1 MLKLKQKQ
9 TEIHWDISKLSFQW
23 FLIPR
28 CLWTTTNNSEFHLG
42 SCSCFIGMQSMQT
55 PHPIYGPSE
64 NGGLTHQIGGEYLS
78 SKLAVA
84 MAHYHPGHGNE
95 PDHIVF
101 LGDRTKCHGR
111 PYSVD
116 AVQGSVFAGI
126 RAVEE
131 LDGVGVE
138 RESLEHLDR
147 LLWENVLQVKY
158 VDDNVNQGARSN
170 KRTEEQDH
178 TNHAPVTWLK
188 RYLTEMWQLLEL
200 DLTRVF
206 VCVAIIGEQW
216 IGTSSSAV
224 WQFSET
230 ICAEKRDHYRFLQK

>member
-1 MLKLKQKQ
+1 
-9 TEIHWDISKLSFQW
+9 
-23 FLIPR
+23 
-28 CLWTTTNNSEFHLG
+28 
-42 SCSCFIGMQSMQT
+42 MQSMQT

-64 NGGLTHQIGGEYLS
+64 NGGLTHHQIGGEYLS

-147 LLWENVLQVKY
+147 LL
-158 VDDNVNQGARSN
+158 
-170 KRTEEQDH
+170 
-178 TNHAPVTWLK
+178 
-188 RYLTEMWQLLEL
+188 
-200 DLTRVF
+200 
-206 VCVAIIGEQW
+206 
-216 IGTSSSAV
+216 
-224 WQFSET
+224 
-230 ICAEKRDHYRFLQK
+230 